1 MKPLPDRRYE
11 LATWSEAKVN
21 IDYHVAVKKH
31 FYSVPYT
38 YTQKCVDVRLTEQAG
53 GVGGLDA
60 AAVEN
65 AHPVGQFPIEK
76 VGRQR
81 RLYFNPVPIQLIYE
95 RWTDEYSALWA
106 SHVTALKSRIEQ
118 RSDD

>member
-1 MKPLPDRRYE
+1 MTAHEPLDHVFHALAHGDRRRILDLLHRDPGCNVGA
-11 LATWSEAKVN
+11 LA
-21 IDYHVAVKKH
+21 KH
-31 FYSVPYT
+31 F
-38 YTQKCVDVRLTEQAG
+38 DVSRIAIMKHLTVLERAG
-53 GVGGLDA
+53 LVLS
-60 AAVEN
+60 
-65 AHPVGQFPIEK
+65 EK